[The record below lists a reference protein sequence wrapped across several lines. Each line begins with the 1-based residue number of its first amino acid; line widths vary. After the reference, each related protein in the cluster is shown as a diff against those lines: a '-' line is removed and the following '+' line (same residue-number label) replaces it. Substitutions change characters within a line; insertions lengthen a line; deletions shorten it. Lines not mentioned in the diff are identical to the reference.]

1 MVGMQTCFE
10 LLAAGDVESIRQMIE
25 EDASLANARDTAGV
39 SLLMQAMYRGQ
50 RDLANA
56 IAAKKKLDVFE
67 AASLGKM
74 ETLADC
80 RSTVNS
86 YSADGFTPLHFACY
100 FGSAEAARFLLE
112 NGAAVDAVATNPM
125 RLMPLHSAASARN
138 IDVVRLLL
146 EHRAPVNARQ
156 HGGWVPLHAAAQNG
170 DRAMAELLLGHD
182 ARPSME
188 NDEGKTAAAVAK
200 EKGHLELAKFLEKR
214 GDAAN

>member
-10 LLAAGDVESIRQMIE
+10 LLAAGDVESIRRMIEE
-25 EDASLANARDTAGV
+25 EDASLANARDAAGV

-86 YSADGFTPLHFACY
+86 YSADGFTPLHFA
-100 FGSAEAARFLLE
+100 
-112 NGAAVDAVATNPM
+112 
-125 RLMPLHSAASARN
+125 
-138 IDVVRLLL
+138 
-146 EHRAPVNARQ
+146 
-156 HGGWVPLHAAAQNG
+156 
-170 DRAMAELLLGHD
+170 
-182 ARPSME
+182 
-188 NDEGKTAAAVAK
+188 
-200 EKGHLELAKFLEKR
+200 
-214 GDAAN
+214 